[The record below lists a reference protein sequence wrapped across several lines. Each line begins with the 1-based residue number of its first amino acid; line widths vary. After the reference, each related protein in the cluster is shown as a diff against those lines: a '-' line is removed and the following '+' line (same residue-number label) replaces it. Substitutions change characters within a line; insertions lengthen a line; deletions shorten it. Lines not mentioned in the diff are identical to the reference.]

1 MPDTP
6 TSENADRDGG
16 SQSVVPRLSV
26 VIPVHNSSETLAGSV
41 RGAVE
46 ASGPNDE
53 IIIAD
58 DGSTDGCVAALDP
71 FLLDSVKVKGKK
83 NAVDVITMSDTPFPE
98 EVLNGFD
105 QGKTMFRERK
115 WDEAK
120 ACFAAA
126 NEASLRLT
134 GKADGPS
141 EMYLERCDDFSET
154 PPPEDWD
161 GSIEMRKK

>member
-1 MPDTP
+1 NLA
-6 TSENADRDGG
+6 S
-16 SQSVVPRLSV
+16 RLESLTRLYGCDLLTTRESFEL
-26 VIPVHNSSETLAGSV
+26 IPEAERRSFHV
-41 RGAVE
+41 R
-46 ASGPNDE
+46 
-53 IIIAD
+53 
-58 DGSTDGCVAALDP
+58 
-71 FLLDSVKVKGKK
+71 LLDSVKVKGKK